1 MQMAA
6 TFNRILSNPK
16 RSGVYAIT
24 GATDELER
32 AANAMGLS
40 IVKLDLGRARGK
52 TGLLSLLAKTLEFP
66 KYFGRNWDALHDFL
80 TDLGWL
86 NAKGWLVIITNG
98 KSFARRHNEHFET
111 AIEVL
116 RAAAEHWR
124 SQGKPFWVL
133 VQGENNW
140 DGGLPKMPQSNS

>member
-1 MQMAA
+1 MRTA
-6 TFNRILSNPK
+6 FSNIISDPK
-16 RSGVYAIT
+16 HSGVYAIT
-24 GATDELER
+24 GTTDELER
-32 AANAMGLS
+32 AARGAGLL
-40 IVKLDLGRARGK
+40 IIKLDLGRARGK
-52 TGLLSLLAKTLEFP
+52 SGFLSLLAKSLKFP

-98 KSFARRHNEHFET
+98 KSFAQRHNEHFGT

-116 RAAAEHWR
+116 RAAAEYWR

-133 VQGENNW
+133 VENKNNW
-140 DGGLPKMPQSNS
+140 DAGLPELPASHS

>member
-1 MQMAA
+1 M
-6 TFNRILSNPK
+6 TISDTLNKILSDAK
-16 RSGVYAIT
+16 HSGVYSVT
-24 GATDELER
+24 GNTADIER
-32 AANAMGLS
+32 AGRAAGLS

-52 TGLLSLLAKTLEFP
+52 TGLLGLLAKTLKFP
-66 KYFGRNWDALHDFL
+66 KYFGRNWDALHDSL

-98 KSFARRHNEHFET
+98 KSFAERHNEHFAT
-111 AIEVL
+111 AVEVL

-133 VQGENNW
+133 VQEEKYW
-140 DGGLPKMPQSNS
+140 DPGLPKLRESNS